1 MRNRGFLSAGLMVTL
16 AGLYSPAF
24 AAPPVEQLSAGDES
38 GVIDPSDYGPRGA
51 ASIYGGTR
59 AVTPYSQS
67 APAPQPTAGKPAS
80 GQWELYSQ
88 VQQLQ
93 EEVQSLRGMVE
104 QQTFEI
110 EQLKKQLRDR
120 YLDIDSR
127 LSRLQAAPGA
137 ATSGV
142 TGGGPVGDSS
152 SSGGAAAGEGG
163 TAPAGKP
170 LNPADAS
177 ADEKA
182 AYDAAQES
190 VRAKKYDLAISQLEA
205 LLVKYPEGAL
215 APNCHYWL
223 GDLYASKNAPE
234 IDKAQ
239 GHFQLLL
246 KKFPGHAKVPDAL
259 FKMGKIH
266 KDRGD
271 KAKAKAFFERVV
283 ASYPQSSAAA
293 KAREQLR

>member
-1 MRNRGFLSAGLMVTL
+1 MRHRGIFSAGLMVTL

-24 AAPPVEQLSAGDES
+24 AAPPVEQLSSGDES
-38 GVIDPSDYGPRGA
+38 GVIDPSDYGPRGS
-51 ASIYGGTR
+51 ASIYGGTPS
-59 AVTPYSQS
+59 VTPYKSTV
-67 APAPQPTAGKPAS
+67 PAPVTSGKPAS

-88 VQQLQ
+88 LQQLQ

-104 QQTFEI
+104 QQTYEI

-127 LSRLQAAPGA
+127 LSRLQASPGA
-137 ATSGV
+137 VTPSSVEGQAAGSAGVSSPSGDG
-142 TGGGPVGDSS
+142 TAQPVG
-152 SSGGAAAGEGG
+152 
-163 TAPAGKP
+163 KV

-190 VRAKKYDLAISQLEA
+190 VRAKKYDLAITQLEA
-205 LLVKYPEGAL
+205 LLVKYPNGAL

-223 GDLYASKNAPE
+223 GDLYASKNSPE

-246 KKFPGHAKVPDAL
+246 KKFPSHAKVPDAL

>member
-1 MRNRGFLSAGLMVTL
+1 MRHRGIFSAGLMVTL

-24 AAPPVEQLSAGDES
+24 AAPPVEQLSSGDES
-38 GVIDPSDYGPRGA
+38 GVIDPSDYGPRGS
-51 ASIYGGTR
+51 ASIYGGTPS
-59 AVTPYSQS
+59 VTPYKSTVPAQ
-67 APAPQPTAGKPAS
+67 APGGKPAS

-88 VQQLQ
+88 MQQLQ

-104 QQTFEI
+104 QQTYEI

-127 LSRLQAAPGA
+127 LSRLQANPAVSVSPAEGQGA
-137 ATSGV
+137 S
-142 TGGGPVGDSS
+142 
-152 SSGGAAAGEGG
+152 G
-163 TAPAGKP
+163 TAGATPVSGDGLAQPGGKT

-190 VRAKKYDLAISQLEA
+190 VRAKKYDLAITQLEA
-205 LLVKYPEGAL
+205 LLVKYPNGAL

-223 GDLYASKNAPE
+223 GDLYASKNSPE

>member
-24 AAPPVEQLSAGDES
+24 AAPPVEQLSGDES
-38 GVIDPSDYGPRGA
+38 GVIDPSDYGPRGS
-51 ASIYGGTR
+51 ASVYGGTR
-59 AVTPYSQS
+59 AVTPYSHS
-67 APAPQPTAGKPAS
+67 APVTSAPVGKPAS

-88 VQQLQ
+88 MQQLQ

-104 QQTFEI
+104 QQTYEI

-120 YLDIDSR
+120 YLDMDSR
-127 LSRLQAAPGA
+127 LSRLQSASGSVTGAPVAGETSPTVGPGGVAGADGAAPPPGKLLSPSD
-137 ATSGV
+137 AT
-142 TGGGPVGDSS
+142 
-152 SSGGAAAGEGG
+152 
-163 TAPAGKP
+163 
-170 LNPADAS
+170 

-205 LLVKYPEGAL
+205 LLVKYPNGAL

-223 GDLYASKNAPE
+223 GDLYASKNSPE

-246 KKFPGHAKVPDAL
+246 KKFPSHAKVPDAL